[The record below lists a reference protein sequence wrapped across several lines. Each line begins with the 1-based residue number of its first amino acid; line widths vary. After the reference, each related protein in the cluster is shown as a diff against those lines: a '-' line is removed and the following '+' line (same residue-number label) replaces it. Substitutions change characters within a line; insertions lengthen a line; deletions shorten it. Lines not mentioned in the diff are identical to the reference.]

1 MRRLRRLRLLPLP
14 PLLPLLLPRLI
25 LMLVPLSLLFS
36 APCEGGQP
44 LLLDER
50 QLCLG
55 RSHWRERGGGKK
67 WTAHGGEYGTGVA
80 LEGARKH
87 SQLLQLPTR

>member
-1 MRRLRRLRLLPLP
+1 MRHLRRLRLLPLP

-36 APCEGGQP
+36 APCERGKP

-50 QLCLG
+50 QLGLAH
-55 RSHWRERGGGKK
+55 SHWRE
-67 WTAHGGEYGTGVA
+67 
-80 LEGARKH
+80 
-87 SQLLQLPTR
+87 LQG